1 MSDAGKAR
9 YDDPKCRPIKET
21 DEKPQSRS
29 HKKKKCNEKS
39 DCIESKWPK
48 AE

>member
-21 DEKPQSRS
+21 DEN
-29 HKKKKCNEKS
+29 HKVDRTRERN
-39 DCIESKWPK
+39 
-48 AE
+48 ATRNQNA